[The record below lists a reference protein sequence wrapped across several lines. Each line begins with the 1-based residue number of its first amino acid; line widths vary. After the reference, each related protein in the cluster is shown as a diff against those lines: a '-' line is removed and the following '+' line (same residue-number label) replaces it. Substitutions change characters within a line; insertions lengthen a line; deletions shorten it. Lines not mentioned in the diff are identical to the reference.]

1 MADDQG
7 TEDGK
12 DIFGDLSAVE
22 KDAAALSDAAIR
34 LDQARGD
41 DKMLVAALDHN
52 LELWVGIRTIVS
64 QWEEYNPMP
73 MEARENLVKLSQ
85 YVADSTFIH
94 GQDIADKTLNSL
106 ININLQI
113 AQGLLEGAEPAKTS

>member
-1 MADDQG
+1 MVDDQD
-7 TEDGK
+7 TEDGQ
-12 DIFGDLSAVE
+12 DTFDDLSAVE

-41 DKMLVAALDHN
+41 EKMLVAALDHN

-64 QWEEYNPMP
+64 QWSKHNPLP

-85 YVADSTFIH
+85 YVADTTFAH
-94 GQDIADKTLNSL
+94 GKDMSDKTLDSL

-113 AQGLLEGAEPAKTS
+113 AQGLLEGAEAT

>member
-1 MADDQG
+1 MEDD
-7 TEDGK
+7 EDTG
-12 DIFGDLSAVE
+12 DGQDTFDDLSAVE

-41 DKMLVAALDHN
+41 ENMLVAALDHN

-64 QWEEYNPMP
+64 QWSKYNPMP

-85 YVADSTFIH
+85 YVANTTFTH
-94 GQDIADKTLNSL
+94 GKDMGDKTLDSL
-106 ININLQI
+106 ININFQI
-113 AQGLLEGAEPAKTS
+113 AQGLLEGSEAAKTT

>member
-1 MADDQG
+1 MADDQD

-12 DIFGDLSAVE
+12 DIFGDLSAAE

-64 QWEEYNPMP
+64 QWEKYNPMP

-85 YVADSTFIH
+85 YVADTTFAH
-94 GQDIADKTLNSL
+94 GKDMGDKTLDSL

-113 AQGLLEGAEPAKTS
+113 AQGLLEGSEASKST